1 MNRITAK
8 QRGAG
13 GGGFIALIAVIIISV
28 LLLLKLFPVYM
39 EHFNVTTSLNSLSNE
54 NDIKSLKKGAIKELL
69 QRRFSINDVKNV
81 GKEHIVIEKTKTGMT
96 IDITYEVRKPLVG
109 NIDLVI
115 HFNDH
120 LVL

>member
-1 MNRITAK
+1 MNRITAN

-13 GGGFIALIAVIIISV
+13 GGGFIALMAVIGISV

-39 EHFNVTTSLNSLSNE
+39 EHFNVTSSLESLSSE
-54 NDIKSLKKGAIKELL
+54 TEIKSLKKGAIKELL
-69 QRRFSINDVKNV
+69 QRRFSINEVKHV
-81 GKEHIVIEKTKTGMT
+81 GKEHIVIEKTKAGMT

-120 LVL
+120 LAL

>member
-1 MNRITAK
+1 MNRIAAK
-8 QRGAG
+8 QRGVS
-13 GGGFIALIAVIIISV
+13 GGGFVAIIAVIVLSV
-28 LLLLKLFPVYM
+28 MLLLKLFPVYM
-39 EHFNVTTSLNSLSNE
+39 EHFNVSTSLNSLSNE
-54 NDIKSLKKGAIKELL
+54 EGIKELNKSAIRELL

-81 GKEHIVIEKTKTGMT
+81 NKEHIDIKKTKTEMT

-120 LVL
+120 LAL

>member
-1 MNRITAK
+1 MNRITAN

-13 GGGFIALIAVIIISV
+13 GGGFIALMAVIGISV

-39 EHFNVTTSLNSLSNE
+39 EHFNVTTSLESLSSE
-54 NDIKSLKKGAIKELL
+54 TEIKSLKKGAIKELL
-69 QRRFSINDVKNV
+69 QRRFSINDVKSV

-96 IDITYEVRKPLVG
+96 IDIAYEVRKPLVG

-120 LVL
+120 LAL

>member
-1 MNRITAK
+1 MNSVRAE

-13 GGGFIALIAVIIISV
+13 GSGFIAMIAVIIISV

-39 EHFNVTTSLNSLSNE
+39 ENFNVSTSLNSLSSE
-54 NDIKSLKKGAIKELL
+54 DGIKELKKSAIKELL

-81 GKEHIVIEKTKTGMT
+81 TKEHIEIKKTKTEMT
-96 IDITYEVRKPLVG
+96 IEIAYEVRKPLVG

-115 HFNDH
+115 HFNERLD
-120 LVL
+120 L